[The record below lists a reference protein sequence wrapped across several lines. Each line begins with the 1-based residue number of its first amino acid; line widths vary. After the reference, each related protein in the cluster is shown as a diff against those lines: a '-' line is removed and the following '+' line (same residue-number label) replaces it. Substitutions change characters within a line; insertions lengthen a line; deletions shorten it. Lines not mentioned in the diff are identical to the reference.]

1 MCKLI
6 GDSLNWLYSRLYMG
20 VVAPDITRRHHL
32 IKVPASLTIII
43 FLQEE
48 NYDQYWKPS
57 HLLKASDVMDLGGE
71 PTTVTL
77 LNQHNLDLHLMLTLE
92 GFDIQ

>member
-20 VVAPDITRRHHL
+20 VVALDITRRHHL

-48 NYDQYWKPS
+48 NYD
-57 HLLKASDVMDLGGE
+57 
-71 PTTVTL
+71 
-77 LNQHNLDLHLMLTLE
+77 
-92 GFDIQ
+92 